1 MSTEPARS
9 WPPGRQ
15 LADEESV
22 PAACVAC
29 GTAWRVH
36 LSLAGF
42 RMRCSCGA
50 WVDVPRLENP
60 PAQLTTSETAAYVPV
75 SSAERAAYAPGPALD
90 SAAEPGA
97 LEDAHP
103 RARAAWTDRTL
114 LEAAAL
120 LFAIL
125 GPQLLAHYLARG
137 REQALLVPFA
147 SLVSSLFV
155 ILIAASSGAYGRA
168 SFRTAAPRHWLEAL
182 GVAPL
187 LLGFAFFWLWTLQTL
202 LPQGL
207 HVERFEELLTSLGMP
222 WTVFVIAV
230 VPAFVE
236 EIAFRGMLQGRLNAL
251 LGLRSGMLLTALLFA
266 LCHFAPAVLPIHFG
280 LGLYLGWLRQRSGS
294 ILPGMLLHCAYN
306 SLVLLAS

>member
-15 LADEESV
+15 LAAEESV
-22 PAACVAC
+22 PAACGAC

-50 WVDVPRLENP
+50 WVDVPRSENA
-60 PAQLTTSETAAYVPV
+60 PAQLTTSAAAPYVPV
-75 SSAERAAYAPGPALD
+75 ASSEPGAYALGPALS

-97 LEDAHP
+97 LADAHP

-114 LEAAAL
+114 LEAVAL

-125 GPQLLAHYLARG
+125 GPQLLAYYFARG

-147 SLVSSLFV
+147 SLLSSLFV

-187 LLGFAFFWLWTLQTL
+187 LLGFAFFWLWTLHTL
-202 LPQGL
+202 MPERF
-207 HVERFEELLTSLGMP
+207 HEERFEELTTTLGMP
-222 WTVFVIAV
+222 WTLFVIAV

-251 LGLRSGMLLTALLFA
+251 LGLRSGMLLTALSFA
-266 LCHFAPAVLPIHFG
+266 LCHFSPAVLPIHFG

-306 SLVLLAS
+306 SLVLLVA